1 MTIKILERGI
11 RSMSLRKSIVFIKCL
26 SVFLLIT
33 LVHDTLQARIVGVCQ
48 VSNENTPL
56 LKVIERGPSPKIE
69 CVGKDPF
76 CGMDPTGELDEK
88 KAQIQS
94 AWDVCVQAEA
104 CCRPKRKRMYF
115 TDGCKGKPSLTYEQ
129 VVEKFFSLQE
139 EKLDPS
145 CAKNP
150 KIFQNMGSLIHE
162 QRELCGRHLQG
173 CHILYNKVSKAL
185 IKSPQLSEVKKQAEI
200 NGKALNDRYIKCVGE
215 FKASVK
221 ECEARRNS
229 GGD

>member
-33 LVHDTLQARIVGVCQ
+33 LVHDTLQARIPPVCQ
-48 VSNENTPL
+48 VSNENLPL

-94 AWDVCVQAEA
+94 AWDVCVQAEE
-104 CCRPKRKRMYF
+104 CCRLKQKFFRA
-115 TDGCKGKPSLTYEQ
+115 GCKGKPSLSYKQ
-129 VVEKFFSLQE
+129 VIEKFFSLQE
-139 EKLDPS
+139 EKLDLS
-145 CAKNP
+145 CVRKP
-150 KIFQNMGSLIHE
+150 KIFQSVGSLIHE

-200 NGKALNDRYIKCVGE
+200 NGKALNQRYIKCVGE